1 MIFQISSN
9 DPAAVS
15 FMRLKAVDG
24 NGQNENLGKSF
35 GIEMAS
41 FRERFW

>member
-1 MIFQISSN
+1 MVFQISSN

-15 FMRLKAVDG
+15 FMRLKAADG